1 MKKITFSFILLFS
14 FGLSAIEPGDMVENF
29 RLLDQKGGSHELFY
43 YDNQKALVFLVQ
55 GNGCPIARHAAP
67 RFQELRDFYSDQ
79 EVEFFMLNS
88 NLQDDRLSIRE
99 EAKEYG
105 YDLRILIDETQI
117 IGESLKLSRTGEV
130 FVIDPKTWT
139 VVYTGALDDRLNYE
153 NQKKEASEHYLKNS
167 IDEILAGKEVQLPD
181 TDSLGCLI
189 NFPNK
194 GEKSRQTSISYS
206 EDIAPMLLENCTVCH
221 RKGGVGPWA
230 MTDYNMVKGFSLM
243 MREVVRTKR
252 MPPWHADP
260 IIGQFSNDRS
270 LNNEEIKTLV
280 HWIEAG
286 APRGEGTDPLL
297 GATTSQSEWTNEVK
311 LGPPDYIINIPSTD
325 IPATGVVDYQYKFVT
340 NTVGKDVWVKAA
352 EILPGDKAVLHHV
365 ITSFGQ
371 LETRGPRKGRL
382 KYRDRKGLRGYA
394 PGINSNPYPDEGGIF
409 LPADVAFEFQMH
421 YTPVGRATVDETR
434 MGIWVSEEKPKH
446 EVFSMIIL
454 NPSIRIPAGARE
466 HKESA
471 SKVVSKDALLY
482 SVLVHAHYRGKKMVV
497 TAYYPNGKTEVLLS
511 VPNYDFNWQTS
522 YDLKEPKFI
531 PAGTTLVQHQWWDN
545 SAQNKANPDPT
556 VEVTWG
562 DQSFEEM
569 LFGAYLMRVL
579 KEEELPIYKTLVTK
593 N

>member
-1 MKKITFSFILLFS
+1 MFLSI
-14 FGLSAIEPGDMVENF
+14 GVSAIEPGDKVENF
-29 RLLDQKGGSHELFY
+29 RLLDHKGGSHELFY
-43 YDNQKALVFLVQ
+43 YDDQKALVFLVQ
-55 GNGCPIARHAAP
+55 GNGCPFARNAAP
-67 RFQELRDFYSDQ
+67 RFQELRDIYSDK

-105 YDLRILIDETQI
+105 YDLNILIDETQI
-117 IGESLKLSRTGEV
+117 IGESLELSRTGEV
-130 FVIDPKTWT
+130 FIVNPKNWS
-139 VVYTGALDDRLNYE
+139 VDYIGAIDDRLTYE
-153 NQKKEASEHYLKNS
+153 NQKKEASEHFLKDA
-167 IDEILAGKEVQLPD
+167 IDDLLAGEVVAVPR
-181 TDSLGCLI
+181 TESLGCLI

-194 GEKSRQTSISYS
+194 DNKKSISYS
-206 EDIAPMLLENCTVCH
+206 QQVAPILLENCTVCH

-243 MREVVRTKR
+243 MREVIRTKR

-260 IIGQFSNDRS
+260 FIGQFSNDRS
-270 LNNEEIKTLV
+270 LNNEEIQTLV

-286 APRGEGTDPLL
+286 APKGEGADPLL
-297 GATTSQSEWTNEVK
+297 GATFSQSEWANEEE
-311 LGPPDYIINIPSTD
+311 LGPPDYVINIPATD
-325 IPATGVVDYQYKFVT
+325 IPATGVVDYQYKFVK

-352 EILPGDKAVLHHV
+352 EVLPGDKAVLHHV

-394 PGINSNPYPDEGGIF
+394 PGINSNPYPDGGGIF

-434 MGIWVSEEKPKH
+434 MGIWVAEEKPKH
-446 EVFSMIIL
+446 EIFTMTIL
-454 NPSIRIPAGARE
+454 NPRIRIPAGVKE

-471 SKVVSKDALLY
+471 STVVSKDALLY

-497 TAYYPNGKTEVLLS
+497 AAYYPNGTTEVLLS
-511 VPNYDFNWQTS
+511 VPNYDFNWQTF
-522 YDLKEPKFI
+522 YDLEEPKFL
-531 PAGTTLVQHQWWDN
+531 PAGTTLIQHQWWDN
-545 SAQNKANPDPT
+545 SAQNLANPDPT

-569 LFGAYLMRVL
+569 LFGAYLMRYL
-579 KEEELPIYKTLVTK
+579 EADEELDSSHRALLTK

>member
-1 MKKITFSFILLFS
+1 
-14 FGLSAIEPGDMVENF
+14 
-29 RLLDQKGGSHELFY
+29 
-43 YDNQKALVFLVQ
+43 
-55 GNGCPIARHAAP
+55 
-67 RFQELRDFYSDQ
+67 
-79 EVEFFMLNS
+79 MLNS
-88 NLQDDRLSIRE
+88 NLQDDRLSISE

-105 YDLRILIDETQI
+105 YDLNILIDETQI
-117 IGESLKLSRTGEV
+117 IGESLELSRTGEV
-130 FVIDPKTWT
+130 FIVNPKNWS
-139 VVYTGALDDRLNYE
+139 VAYIGAIDDRLTYE
-153 NQKKEASEHYLKNS
+153 NQKKEASEHFLKDA
-167 IDEILAGKEVQLPD
+167 IDDLLAGEVVAVPR
-181 TDSLGCLI
+181 TESLGCLI

-194 GEKSRQTSISYS
+194 YNKKSISYS
-206 EDIAPMLLENCTVCH
+206 QQVAPILLENCAVCH

-243 MREVVRTKR
+243 MREVIRTKR

-260 IIGQFSNDRS
+260 FIGQFSNDRS

-286 APRGEGTDPLL
+286 APKGEGADPLL
-297 GATTSQSEWTNEVK
+297 GTVISQSEWANEEE
-311 LGPPDYIINIPSTD
+311 LGPPDYVINIPATD
-325 IPATGVVDYQYKFVT
+325 IPATGVVDYQYKFVK

-352 EILPGDKAVLHHV
+352 EVLPGDKAVLHHV

-382 KYRDRKGLRGYA
+382 KYRERKGLRGYA
-394 PGINSNPYPDEGGIF
+394 PGINSNPYPDGGGIF

-434 MGIWVSEEKPKH
+434 MGIWVAEEKPKH
-446 EVFSMIIL
+446 EIFSMMIL
-454 NPSIRIPAGARE
+454 NPRIRIPAGVKE

-471 SKVVSKDALLY
+471 TRVVSKDALLY

-497 TAYYPNGKTEVLLS
+497 AAYYPNGTTEVLLS

-522 YDLKEPKFI
+522 YDLEEPKFL
-531 PAGTTLVQHQWWDN
+531 PAGTTLIQHQWWDN
-545 SAQNKANPDPT
+545 SAQNLANPDPT

-569 LFGAYLMRVL
+569 LFGAYLMRDL
-579 KEEELPIYKTLVTK
+579 KEEELPAYKTLVTK